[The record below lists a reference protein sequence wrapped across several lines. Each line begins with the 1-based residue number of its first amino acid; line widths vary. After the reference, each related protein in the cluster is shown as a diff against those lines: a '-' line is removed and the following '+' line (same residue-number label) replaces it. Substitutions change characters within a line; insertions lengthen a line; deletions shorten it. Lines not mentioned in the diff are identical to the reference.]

1 MKKRLN
7 PAEIK
12 EIVYNYEDGIMKIF
26 NKSNHLIYNE
36 VVSEGFFKKTVSKF
50 SEELEK
56 IK

>member
-12 EIVYNYEDGIMKIF
+12 EIIYNYEDGIMKIF

-36 VVSEGFFKKTVSKF
+36 VVSELFFKKAVSKF
-50 SEELEK
+50 LDELGK

>member
-12 EIVYNYEDGIMKIF
+12 EIIYNYEDGIMKIV

-36 VVSEGFFKKTVSKF
+36 VVSEIFFKKAVSKF
-50 SEELEK
+50 LDELGK

>member
-12 EIVYNYEDGIMKIF
+12 EIIYNYENGIMKIF

-36 VVSEGFFKKTVSKF
+36 VVSEIFFKKAVSKF
-50 SEELEK
+50 LDELGK

>member
-12 EIVYNYEDGIMKIF
+12 EIVYDYEYGIMRIF

-36 VVSEGFFKKTVSKF
+36 VVSEIFFKKAVSKF
-50 SEELEK
+50 LDELEK

>member
-12 EIVYNYEDGIMKIF
+12 EITYDYENGIMKIF
-26 NKSNHLIYNE
+26 NKSNYLIYNE
-36 VVSEGFFKKTVSKF
+36 VVSEALFKKAVSKF
-50 SEELEK
+50 LDELEK